1 MNTSTFQYS
10 SLAIY
15 WKLMLTGFVI
25 ILGSGYLAAVFNA
38 ALSVGMTPQAIAEHY
53 ADKSL
58 TPAEMEMMDT
68 QGFVEEEFSLD
79 DEEEDD
85 SNTEQSIQ
93 SNDMQN
99 MKHEMESM
107 SHDMDAMSHDM
118 QGMDHDMAGMK
129 QGDDT
134 LPPQILA
141 QVSHV
146 HLLVFS
152 LLFFVLASLINL
164 SQVSSNI
171 KTATVVVLFVA
182 LWGDIISLNLVRF
195 VSADFAWMTAAMGTL
210 VGLSFAF
217 IILRVLWELW
227 FCSNKSHSN
236 V

>member
-58 TPAEMEMMDT
+58 TPAEMEMMDS

-85 SNTEQSIQ
+85 SNTEQSNQ
-93 SNDMQN
+93 SNDVQN
-99 MKHEMESM
+99 MKHEMENM
-107 SHDMDAMSHDM
+107 NHDM
-118 QGMDHDMAGMK
+118 QGMDHDMEGMK

-164 SQVSSNI
+164 SQVSSKI